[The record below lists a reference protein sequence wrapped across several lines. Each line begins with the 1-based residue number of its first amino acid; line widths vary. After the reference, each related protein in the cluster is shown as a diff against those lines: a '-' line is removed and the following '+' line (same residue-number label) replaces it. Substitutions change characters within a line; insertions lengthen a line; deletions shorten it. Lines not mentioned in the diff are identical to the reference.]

1 MKDVDAATF
10 SGSSSY
16 SAYAEMEMVSAADVD
31 AAVICSAA
39 TMTDVDVEA
48 SSGF

>member
-1 MKDVDAATF
+1 MKDVDVATF

-39 TMTDVDVEA
+39 MTDADVEA